1 MIAATNK
8 IIQINEA
15 AFYHFQIEAKKL
27 VKLQEVPEAEVEDKE
42 SPKHFLGRSGTCPH
56 DDDEDDVTGALQ
68 SGKSNDKNDDES
80 L

>member
-1 MIAATNK
+1 M
-8 IIQINEA
+8 
-15 AFYHFQIEAKKL
+15 

-42 SPKHFLGRSGTCPH
+42 STKHFLGRSGTCPH